1 MSGYRARPTKR
12 PRRSKSDIA
21 VIREGIYEIVE
32 EQRPMTVRQ
41 IFYRA
46 VSRGLVEK
54 KESEYKGT
62 VGRLLTEMRLDGT
75 LPFHWLADNTRWM
88 RKPTTFDSLEDALQH
103 TARFYR
109 RDLWADAD
117 DYVEVW
123 LEKDALAGVLMDVTA
138 EYDVPL
144 MVSRGYSSLS
154 YLHSAAQAIEY
165 ENKPACI
172 YYFGDYDPSGV
183 DIPRNIQARLEEF
196 APDSEITFEI
206 VAVTPEQI
214 EELELPTRPTKK
226 SDSRSGG
233 FEGESVEV
241 DSIEPDDLRQLCRE
255 CIEAHID
262 QRKLDLL
269 IVAEESER
277 EILMNMKAS

>member
-1 MSGYRARPTKR
+1 
-12 PRRSKSDIA
+12 
-21 VIREGIYEIVE
+21 
-32 EQRPMTVRQ
+32 MTVRQ
-41 IFYRA
+41 VFYRA

-54 KESEYKGT
+54 RESEYKGT

-75 LPFHWLADNTRWM
+75 LPFHWMADNTRWM
-88 RKPTTFDSLEDALQH
+88 RKPTTFDSIEDALRH
-103 TARFYR
+103 TARTYR
-109 RDLWADAD
+109 RSLWSEAE

-123 LEKDALAGVLMDVTA
+123 LEKDALAGVLIDVTR

-154 YLHSAAQAIEY
+154 YLYSAAEVIDSRD
-165 ENKPACI
+165 KPAHI

-196 APDSEITFEI
+196 APAADITFEI
-206 VAVTPEQI
+206 VAVTPAQI

-226 SDSRSGG
+226 TDSRSKG

-241 DSIEPDDLRQLCRE
+241 DAIEPDDLRTLCRE
-255 CIEAHID
+255 CIELHID
-262 QRKLDLL
+262 QRRLDLL
-269 IVAEESER
+269 MVAEESER
-277 EILMNMKAS
+277 SILMNMRAS